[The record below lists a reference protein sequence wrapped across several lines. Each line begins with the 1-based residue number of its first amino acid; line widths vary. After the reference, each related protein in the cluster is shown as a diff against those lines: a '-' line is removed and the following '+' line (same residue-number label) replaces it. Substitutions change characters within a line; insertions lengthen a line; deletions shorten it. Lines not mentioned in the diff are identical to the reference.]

1 MSRSSRARLGAAVTT
16 VVLAA
21 VTVVVSASGAHA
33 IRPRGER
40 GGSVAG
46 PVSGPPLPPA
56 QDSLDWMVVAVLLV
70 VAVAVAVAGM
80 ADSSAWRHAHQH
92 RHA

>member
-1 MSRSSRARLGAAVTT
+1 MFRSTRVRLGAAVTT
-16 VVLAA
+16 LVVAA
-21 VTVVVSASGAHA
+21 FTVVVSASGAHA

-40 GGSVAG
+40 GGSVAA
-46 PVSGPPLPPA
+46 PVAGPPLPPA
-56 QDSLDWMVVAVLLV
+56 QDSLDWMVVVVLLV
-70 VAVAVAVAGM
+70 VAVAVALAGL